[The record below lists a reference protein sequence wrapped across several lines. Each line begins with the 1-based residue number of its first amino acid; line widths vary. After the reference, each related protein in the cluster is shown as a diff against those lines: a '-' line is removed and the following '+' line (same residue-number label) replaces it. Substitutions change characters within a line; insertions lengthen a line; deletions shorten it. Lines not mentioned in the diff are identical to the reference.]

1 MEKKEVADYGLPPR
15 ETMILEEY
23 REKHATYE
31 KLLEVVKKI
40 LADSI
45 AANNIYINAV
55 EARIKAEDSLAG
67 KLERKAGKYRSLMDL
82 TDILGARVIT
92 FRLGKQHRQAQDAR
106 HPQLRLQL
114 ASLYM
119 SRSQVALR

>member
-1 MEKKEVADYGLPPR
+1 MEKKEVADYGPPPR

-40 LADSI
+40 LTDSI

-67 KLERKAGKYRSLMDL
+67 KLERKAGKYRSLITL
-82 TDILGARVIT
+82 RGRIFGLYLFCIRYICPLCIVLIFLHQFGVI
-92 FRLGKQHRQAQDAR
+92 
-106 HPQLRLQL
+106 
-114 ASLYM
+114 
-119 SRSQVALR
+119 